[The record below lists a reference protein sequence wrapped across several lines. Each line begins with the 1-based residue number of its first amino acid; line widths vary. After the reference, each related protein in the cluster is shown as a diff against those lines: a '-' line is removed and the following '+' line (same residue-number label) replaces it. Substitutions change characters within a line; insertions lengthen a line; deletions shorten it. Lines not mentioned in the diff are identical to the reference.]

1 MRGFFQ
7 RFNNS
12 VQRFMYGR
20 YGIDELG
27 SFMILVS
34 LIIAALS
41 FVPILSFLGFV
52 PMVIIILSYIRCFSK
67 NHTKRRNELD
77 KYLKLKGR
85 IRDWTSLRK
94 RKHRDRKTHRYFKC
108 KLCKKI
114 LRVPKG
120 KGKIEII
127 CPKCRSRI
135 IKKT

>member
-34 LIIAALS
+34 LIFAVLS
-41 FVPILSFLGFV
+41 FVPFLSLLGFA

-85 IRDWTSLRK
+85 LRDWVSLCKRK
-94 RKHRDRKTHRYFKC
+94 RRDKKTHRYFKC